1 MTTFDK
7 LSVLLSS
14 RDEAE
19 DFISIWDS
27 VFEEQFYF
35 EYFENNGFFS
45 IDVDVECLFRSYE
58 SGSRIDRV
66 VLDCMKKHPSCTLYL
81 EYTNGDGIALKYSY
95 EDGKL
100 QRTMICDNEGY
111 ERDGIDYCN
120 KCEHL
125 LEPPIFTLLTYDS
138 DKEYCCPSCGADLL
152 EQFKPTVETTEIIL
166 RNNEWVLHR

>member
-45 IDVDVECLFRSYE
+45 IDVDV
-58 SGSRIDRV
+58 
-66 VLDCMKKHPSCTLYL
+66 
-81 EYTNGDGIALKYSY
+81 
-95 EDGKL
+95 
-100 QRTMICDNEGY
+100 
-111 ERDGIDYCN
+111 
-120 KCEHL
+120 
-125 LEPPIFTLLTYDS
+125 
-138 DKEYCCPSCGADLL
+138 
-152 EQFKPTVETTEIIL
+152 
-166 RNNEWVLHR
+166 